1 MTAIAN
7 PAARRTAPRV
17 TVQQITANDLVIR
30 TPPCK
35 GFPHPNPR
43 PGVHTLQF
51 RGRTTSQESHH
62 MSTHADKVREFLD
75 AFEEVFDRDWA
86 YTKEMPGIYDMTEEQ
101 KRARAEAGLGSI
113 PIVADDIT
121 FVHPKVEDEV
131 EDWGNRGWL
140 LLAYRALRKELP

>member
-1 MTAIAN
+1 
-7 PAARRTAPRV
+7 
-17 TVQQITANDLVIR
+17 
-30 TPPCK
+30 
-35 GFPHPNPR
+35 
-43 PGVHTLQF
+43 
-51 RGRTTSQESHH
+51 

-140 LLAYRALRKELP
+140 LQAYRALRKELP